1 VDTIERSIAG
11 GRTVLGSTRAGVVL
25 SAVLGVALTVY
36 TAMSLSGNA
45 SRPMTLLPIALLI
58 GATLLVVALNDLET
72 FVLAALAVR
81 SSLDVFRGGSHL
93 GDPSVVLGLLLLGF
107 GALWLLNRRM
117 KLGDAFPTSRL
128 GLAFLVFTGVAML
141 GILTSAKP
149 GASLVEWSRI
159 ASIAVLF
166 LCVEQF
172 VARGA
177 GLGRFL
183 VAIGMAVIV
192 PTAVAACQL
201 VTRQGLHTSGVFSR
215 ITGTFAHS
223 NPLAY
228 FAIFTWFLML
238 ATYPVVRGTSR
249 RLVLIALVA
258 TTALT
263 FFSFTRSAW
272 IVAAIGL
279 LILLLRRRSY
289 TAVVAVCAVLLLG
302 VAAPPIQSR
311 FADLGSA
318 SQITGK
324 PANSMSWRFAYW
336 HKSLEIAEPS
346 PIAGVGLRAVSMTTT
361 AAKQPHNDI
370 VRAYVELGIPG
381 LVSYLALLALMIWS
395 SFVAAL
401 DAGRRRLGGIERA
414 VTEAA
419 LVTAIGIGLLSL
431 VANLMSQVVVMAYAV
446 TILALSSGA
455 YLRRRRIDAE
465 RAKA

>member
-201 VTRQGLHTSGVFSR
+201 ATRPGP
-215 ITGTFAHS
+215 AHLGDV
-223 NPLAY
+223 LADHRDVC
-228 FAIFTWFLML
+228 AQQP
-238 ATYPVVRGTSR
+238 A
-249 RLVLIALVA
+249 
-258 TTALT
+258 
-263 FFSFTRSAW
+263 
-272 IVAAIGL
+272 GL
-279 LILLLRRRSY
+279 LRDLH
-289 TAVVAVCAVLLLG
+289 VVPDAGDLSGRARHRPPPGPDRPCGDHGADVLLLH
-302 VAAPPIQSR
+302 P
-311 FADLGSA
+311 
-318 SQITGK
+318 
-324 PANSMSWRFAYW
+324 
-336 HKSLEIAEPS
+336 
-346 PIAGVGLRAVSMTTT
+346 
-361 AAKQPHNDI
+361 
-370 VRAYVELGIPG
+370 
-381 LVSYLALLALMIWS
+381 
-395 SFVAAL
+395 
-401 DAGRRRLGGIERA
+401 
-414 VTEAA
+414 
-419 LVTAIGIGLLSL
+419 
-431 VANLMSQVVVMAYAV
+431 
-446 TILALSSGA
+446 
-455 YLRRRRIDAE
+455 
-465 RAKA
+465 

>member
-1 VDTIERSIAG
+1 
-11 GRTVLGSTRAGVVL
+11 
-25 SAVLGVALTVY
+25 
-36 TAMSLSGNA
+36 
-45 SRPMTLLPIALLI
+45 
-58 GATLLVVALNDLET
+58 
-72 FVLAALAVR
+72 
-81 SSLDVFRGGSHL
+81 
-93 GDPSVVLGLLLLGF
+93 
-107 GALWLLNRRM
+107 
-117 KLGDAFPTSRL
+117 
-128 GLAFLVFTGVAML
+128 
-141 GILTSAKP
+141 
-149 GASLVEWSRI
+149 
-159 ASIAVLF
+159 
-166 LCVEQF
+166 
-172 VARGA
+172 
-177 GLGRFL
+177 
-183 VAIGMAVIV
+183 MAVIV